1 MIYGLTLVNQIFSS
15 NTKFEESELYVYIPT
30 DSDYEAV
37 KKIVA
42 PYVED
47 IERFD
52 AVANKK
58 KYPNNVK
65 PGKFLFKKG
74 MNSNELINALRIN
87 NEVKLSF
94 NNQERLE
101 DFAGRIGSEIEADS
115 VSLLNAIK
123 DSTFLNENG
132 FNEENVLTMFIP
144 NTYELYWNTTAV
156 KFRDKMIKEYRNFW
170 NDERIAKA
178 KAQGLTPTEATILA
192 SIVHKES
199 VKKDERPRIAG
210 VYLNR
215 LHKGILLQ
223 ADPTV
228 IYAVKKQSNDF
239 KQVIKR
245 VLNKDLQV
253 ASPYNTYYSSGLPPG
268 PIAMPDIT
276 AIEAVLNH
284 SNFVD
289 ENPFLSPTLQI
300 APTNKK
306 YDVFAGLKGKLAD
319 NISYNI
325 RGSFVDENNK
335 ALFKSNDFIFNLSN
349 QPYAFGNSLSIVYD
363 NVKTVR
369 FFGELKADITESIS
383 FGANGTIS
391 LYNTK
396 IQEEAWNLPSIQL
409 NANVDYAINSKWYAG
424 ADVFFVGSRKDMQ
437 INYDLAYIQIY
448 PPVYL
453 TTTTNLKSYI
463 DLNAHVGY
471 KHNERWTG
479 FLKANN
485 ILNQAYQRWM
495 NYPVQGFQVV
505 LGANYKFDF

>member
-1 MIYGLTLVNQIFSS
+1 LNFKKALTTVTIVLISGLIIYGLILVNQIFSS
-15 NTKFEESELYVYIPT
+15 NTKFEEAEMYVYIPT
-30 DSDYEAV
+30 DSDYESV

-42 PYVED
+42 PYVDD

-52 AVANKK
+52 AVAYKK

-87 NEVKLSF
+87 TEVKLSF

-115 VSLLNAIK
+115 LPLLTVFK
-123 DSTFLNENG
+123 DATFLAENG
-132 FNEENVLTMFIP
+132 FNEDNVLTMFIP

-170 NDERIAKA
+170 SDERIAKA
-178 KAQGLTPTEATILA
+178 KAQGLTPIEATILA

-228 IYAVKKQSNDF
+228 IFAVKKKSNDF

-253 ASPYNTYYSSGLPPG
+253 ASPYNTYYSAGLPPG

-276 AIEAVLNH
+276 AIEAVLNPEKH
-284 SNFVD
+284 SYIYFCASVERFGYHEFAVTQAEHEQN
-289 ENPFLSPTLQI
+289 
-300 APTNKK
+300 AKK
-306 YDVFAGLKGKLAD
+306 Y
-319 NISYNI
+319 YN
-325 RGSFVDENNK
+325 
-335 ALFKSNDFIFNLSN
+335 
-349 QPYAFGNSLSIVYD
+349 
-363 NVKTVR
+363 
-369 FFGELKADITESIS
+369 
-383 FGANGTIS
+383 
-391 LYNTK
+391 
-396 IQEEAWNLPSIQL
+396 W
-409 NANVDYAINSKWYAG
+409 INS
-424 ADVFFVGSRKDMQ
+424 
-437 INYDLAYIQIY
+437 
-448 PPVYL
+448 
-453 TTTTNLKSYI
+453 
-463 DLNAHVGY
+463 
-471 KHNERWTG
+471 
-479 FLKANN
+479 
-485 ILNQAYQRWM
+485 
-495 NYPVQGFQVV
+495 QGV
-505 LGANYKFDF
+505 KR